1 MQKVDIDELKPS
13 MVLGTTIKD
22 KTGNIIFLRGTE
34 LTERHITILRNR
46 DIKSVSVE
54 GSPIIREGAST
65 EDLHKEIDSRFSTA
79 GHHPIVLKIRDLI
92 KELLT

>member
-1 MQKVDIDELKPS
+1 MQKVDIDELTPL
-13 MVLGTTIKD
+13 MVLATTIKD
-22 KTGNIIFLRGTE
+22 KTGNIIFMRGTQ

-46 DIKSVSVE
+46 DIKGVSVE
-54 GSPIIREGAST
+54 GCPIKREGTMT

-79 GHHPIVLKIRDLI
+79 GPHPIVLKIRDLI